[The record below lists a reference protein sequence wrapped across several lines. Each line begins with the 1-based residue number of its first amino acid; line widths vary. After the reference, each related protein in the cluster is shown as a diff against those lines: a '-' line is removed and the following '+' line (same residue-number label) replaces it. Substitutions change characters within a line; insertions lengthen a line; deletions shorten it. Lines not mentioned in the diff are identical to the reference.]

1 MQTAYLFRWLSVTA
15 LWQRHCLGYQDF
27 KPSFIF
33 CPLKLCFCLRMSNW
47 FCFELTE
54 IHLTEHRSRLVFVVN
69 AGADPKKFQRGG
81 LRKNYRR
88 RRLKPRSG
96 VHEGGRG
103 LYILVMVC
111 DDESTCRLAGFFF
124 DGRWIGV
131 GRLETLSMVRR
142 YRGRLPSVRLKFGTF

>member
-1 MQTAYLFRWLSVTA
+1 MAETLFGLSRFQTIFHFLSAKIMFLFTNVELILLRA
-15 LWQRHCLGYQDF
+15 NGN
-27 KPSFIF
+27 PS
-33 CPLKLCFCLRMSNW
+33 
-47 FCFELTE
+47 
-54 IHLTEHRSRLVFVVN
+54 HRTPIPTGIRGQCRRGS
-69 AGADPKKFQRGG
+69 KKISKGG
-81 LRKNYRR
+81 VRKNYRR